1 MKNIMKKLTILTA
14 ALALA
19 VLFGFAVS
27 DTASAAESRAQAAAA
42 DTYMSAAT
50 INYSTSTKGD
60 ATTISTSGGSNYYV
74 YSVEVKT
81 SGKLYMDALA
91 YNSNSSSCYVDLGTY
106 DGSVFNH
113 GSSTYLSAG
122 SEKDGI
128 GGYDVKKGTY
138 WVGIQSSSSASA
150 YVRAYVI
157 PYSTRKLPAGKM
169 MIASGYKNSYQDSA
183 AKFKIR
189 PTKSGYITVT
199 LKQYGYD
206 SSSGYVTLLNSKKKA
221 VSDKLWYYSSSTT
234 SYVVFGVKKGV
245 TYYLRVNS
253 CQGSSSYQ
261 YAYGIKFKQKAAL
274 LKKNIKKSKSLL
286 LKRKAKYKSM
296 TRQATGKA
304 MNGLATYENVSYY
317 DEMTRGGYL
326 GLAVLEH
333 CYVSKEGQASE
344 HQLSI
349 AEDACVSSLAKI
361 AEISHKNG
369 VPIIA
374 QLNHAGSAAKQAITG
389 LKPISATAMLNP
401 RNKRLNVGE
410 AEMPDGMSAEDIGRI
425 IKCFAESAIRSS
437 DEGRLTT
444 QLHLFPSL

>member
-1 MKNIMKKLTILTA
+1 MKNIMKKITILTA

-206 SSSGYVTLLNSKKKA
+206 SSSGYVTLLNSKKRA

-304 MNGLATYENVSYY
+304 MNQWYKIRVPRKQKTQVRVDASKVKSGSAKITLYYGSKKIDSATI
-317 DEMTRGGYL
+317 YL
-326 GLAVLEH
+326 GKINTFNIT
-333 CYVSKEGQASE
+333 YSTTYGQAMKGTYYIKVTTSKKC
-344 HQLSI
+344 SGMY
-349 AEDACVSSLAKI
+349 KI
-361 AEISHKNG
+361 RY
-369 VPIIA
+369 
-374 QLNHAGSAAKQAITG
+374 L
-389 LKPISATAMLNP
+389 
-401 RNKRLNVGE
+401 R
-410 AEMPDGMSAEDIGRI
+410 
-425 IKCFAESAIRSS
+425 
-437 DEGRLTT
+437 
-444 QLHLFPSL
+444 